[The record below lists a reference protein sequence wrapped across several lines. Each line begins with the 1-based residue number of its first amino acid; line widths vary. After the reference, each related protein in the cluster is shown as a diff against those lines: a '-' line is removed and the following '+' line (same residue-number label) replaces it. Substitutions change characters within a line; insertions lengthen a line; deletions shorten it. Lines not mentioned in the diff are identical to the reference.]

1 MWEAGAAV
9 REAFFANVREA
20 RQHAAAALG
29 FSRGRDVVYGA
40 ALALALVGDA
50 AQSQALAKDLEKA
63 SEDTYDRFNYLP
75 TLRALWAISR
85 GDSSAAIELL
95 QPAAPYELG
104 IGANGTGLYGILYPV
119 YARGQ
124 AYMQAHQYAEA
135 AAEFQR
141 IRDYPGVVFADPVG
155 AMARLQLGRAFGSAG
170 NTAKAKTA
178 YQDLLALWENAD
190 PDIPALKAAKAE
202 YARLP

>member
-1 MWEAGAAV
+1 
-9 REAFFANVREA
+9 
-20 RQHAAAALG
+20 
-29 FSRGRDVVYGA
+29 
-40 ALALALVGDA
+40 
-50 AQSQALAKDLEKA
+50 
-63 SEDTYDRFNYLP
+63 
-75 TLRALWAISR
+75 
-85 GDSSAAIELL
+85 
-95 QPAAPYELG
+95 
-104 IGANGTGLYGILYPV
+104 LYGILYPV

-124 AYMQAHQYAEA
+124 AYMQAHRYAEA